1 MSGQP
6 SFFYSYAARGNEHE
20 TFGWYATQADADAG
34 AASAGRLA
42 NLGAVE
48 VPHQWAQGL
57 LRDPVTGGWRSL
69 KASDLDEL
77 GQRVEAATAL
87 YAALD
92 GFLGGLSR
100 IVAPSKDVMRVSDII
115 SMARWGAFLTFTAGT
130 WTAAQ
135 QVAWAKAAM
144 LGPTDGETTQAIV
157 RVSHGLSDAQVPGGA
172 FAWVDPA
179 TAGRVALAEAE
190 AGSVR
195 WFTGLDRDLTMTDVD
210 GADWIERMS

>member
-6 SFFYSYAARGNEHE
+6 SFFYSYEERRNLHE

-42 NLGAVE
+42 NVGAVE
-48 VPHQWAQGL
+48 VPPQWSKGL

-69 KASDLDEL
+69 LASDLDDL
-77 GQRVEAATAL
+77 GQRKHAATAL

-92 GFLGGLSR
+92 GMLGNLSAV
-100 IVAPSKDVMRVSDII
+100 VAPTKDIGRLQDAIVF
-115 SMARWGAFLTFTAGT
+115 AKWATFIVFHGT

-135 QVAWAKAAM
+135 QIAWAQSMM
-144 LGPTDGETTQAIV
+144 LGPTDGEDLKTLTRSV
-157 RVSHGLSDAQVPGGA
+157 HGLADAVVPMGA
-172 FAWVDPA
+172 FAWANPA
-179 TAGRVALAEAE
+179 DAVRVSLAEAE
-190 AGSVR
+190 PATAR

-210 GADWIERMS
+210 GDGWIDLLS